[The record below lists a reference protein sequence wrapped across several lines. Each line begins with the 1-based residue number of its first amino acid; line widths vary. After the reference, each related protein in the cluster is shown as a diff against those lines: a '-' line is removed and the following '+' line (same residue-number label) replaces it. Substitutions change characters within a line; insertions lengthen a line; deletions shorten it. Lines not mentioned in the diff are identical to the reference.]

1 MRKFFAML
9 QMIVLV
15 AVMVLPTAFAAE
27 APMML
32 AGLEATSSSSSTEA
46 LHDWDTN
53 LFFQIMQEKTGIE
66 FSISEYVNRDEW
78 SEVKGAMLSGE
89 VAMPDMFFKAELT
102 PQETMAFY
110 EAGKLI
116 DLRPYLA
123 EYAPHVWALLEAN
136 PEWMEAVSLPDG
148 AIVALPSINELTP
161 NNTMWINKTWLD
173 RLKVSVPTTA
183 EELTEV
189 LRLFRDRDVN
199 QNGQKDDE
207 IPLSFVS
214 MWDLRFLA
222 HAFGI
227 NADDYYLTEQDGKIS
242 EVLTTDE
249 NRAFLAW
256 LHELYAEGLLDSQGF
271 LAMRLVQAATSTSS
285 SSNETAKYGVF
296 FGATPQDVVGVN
308 LASEYIAL
316 DPLLYQGKQVYRDF
330 TGDLYRGTFAISS
343 TCTEPEKLLQWVDYL
358 YTDEGFLAA
367 QVGREGEDYD
377 WNDDGT
383 WEYARAAEEVVA
395 LQSTNTIWT
404 TSMPSYAS
412 AEIQLKLDDDATN
425 RLATEL
431 TRVRQWEK
439 RSVPLLYLTQE
450 QLDRVTALQSGI
462 SGYAEAHMA
471 WFVAGDVPLNDE
483 TWADF
488 CAQVKALGI
497 DEMVTIWQS
506 AYDSAWHLGDTRID
520 PALPLEK

>member
-1 MRKFFAML
+1 MRKLLAILQIFVLMAAM
-9 QMIVLV
+9 
-15 AVMVLPTAFAAE
+15 ALPTAFAAE
-27 APMML
+27 APIML
-32 AGLEATSSSSSTEA
+32 AGLEAASSSSSTEA
-46 LHDWDTN
+46 QHDWDTN
-53 LFFQIMQEKTGIE
+53 LFFQTMQEKTGIA
-66 FSISEYVNRDEW
+66 FSFTEYVSREAW
-78 SEVKGAMLSGE
+78 TEAKTEMLAGE

-102 PQETMAFY
+102 PQETLAFY

-136 PEWMEAVSLPDG
+136 PEWLEAVSLPDG

-173 RLKVSVPTTA
+173 RLKMGVPTTA

-189 LRLFRDRDVN
+189 LRQFRDRDMN
-199 QNGQKDDE
+199 QNGSRNDE

-227 NADDYYLTEQDGKIS
+227 NADDYYLTEQNGKIS
-242 EVLTTDE
+242 EVLTTEE
-249 NRAFLAW
+249 NRAFLTW
-256 LHELYAEGLLDSQGF
+256 LHELYTEGLLDSQGF
-271 LAMRLVQAATSTSS
+271 MAMRLVEAATSS
-285 SSNETAKYGVF
+285 SSSSNSNATAKYGVF

-316 DPLLYQGKQVYRDF
+316 DPLVYNGQQVYRDF

-343 TCTEPEKLLQWVDYL
+343 TCAEPEKLLQWVDYL

-367 QVGREGEDYD
+367 QVGKEGEDYD

-383 WEYARAAEEVVA
+383 WAYARTAEEVIA
-395 LQSTNTIWT
+395 MQGTNTIWT

-412 AEIQLKLDDDATN
+412 AEIQMKMDDDATHA
-425 RLATEL
+425 LAAEL
-431 TRVRQWEK
+431 VRVRQWEK
-439 RSVPLLYLTQE
+439 RAMPLLYLTQE
-450 QLDRVTALQSGI
+450 QMNRVTELQSGI
-462 SGYAEAHMA
+462 STYAETRMA
-471 WFVAGDVPLNDE
+471 WFVAGDVELNDE

-488 CAQVKALGI
+488 CTQVKALGI
-497 DEMVTIWQS
+497 DEMVSIWQN
-506 AYDSAWHLGDTRID
+506 AHDNAWHLD
-520 PALPLEK
+520 K